1 MLCSPLLAAT
11 TCQPFPGYT
20 ALADQNAPGNN
31 IAQYKTLQ
39 AAYEACTADPACV
52 GFNSVFFEAKGLL
65 DQIESSL
72 GGVCLYIKTGTDVR
86 QGANQLHLPARL

>member
-1 MLCSPLLAAT
+1 MTMLCFPLLAAT

-39 AAYEACTADPACV
+39 AAYEACNDDPTCV
-52 GFNSVFFEAKGLL
+52 GFNSFYFLTKTSVVSRFAER
-65 DQIESSL
+65 S
-72 GGVCLYIKTGTDVR
+72 VCLYVKTGA
-86 QGANQLHLPARL
+86 QPAKAC